1 METFGDRLR
10 AARKA
15 LKLTQEDVAD
25 EVEVTKSAVS
35 GWENNRETPGLDKL
49 PRLRAVLQQSL
60 DALVCGPLVLPDA
73 PEDSTAPLRIVE
85 NRAEYSVSPENRRVL
100 KLIGAL
106 PDRKR
111 KALIQLLED

>member
-15 LKLTQEDVAD
+15 LKLTQEDVAE

-35 GWENNRETPGLDKL
+35 GWENNREAPGLDRL

-73 PEDSTAPLRIVE
+73 PDEPAAPLRIVE
-85 NRAEYSVSPENRRVL
+85 NRAEYSVSPEDRRMLRV
-100 KLIGAL
+100 ISAL
-106 PDRKR
+106 SDKRR
-111 KALIQLLED
+111 KALLQLLED